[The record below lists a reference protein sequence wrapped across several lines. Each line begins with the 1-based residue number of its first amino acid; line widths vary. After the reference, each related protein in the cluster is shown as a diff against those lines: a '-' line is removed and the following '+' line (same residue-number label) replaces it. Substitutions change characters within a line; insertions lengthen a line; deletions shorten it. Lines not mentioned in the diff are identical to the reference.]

1 MRECKIRFTVSDSS
15 PYHDTPDEKAR
26 LKTLR
31 ALQILHTDP
40 ELVFDNLAQLAAA
53 ITSAPFAAIN
63 LIARDEQ
70 WCKAQYGWM
79 LDSIPRDKSP
89 CALVVEKRAP
99 IIAEDVKLDERLSAR
114 FPICP
119 ETEIRF
125 YAGFPIFI
133 KDQAVGTLC
142 VASTELQKL
151 TKEQANSLVLLSS
164 QVSHQMAIR
173 QRVAELD
180 AENSDLLIQELGAE
194 MAEEKYRSIFEH
206 VQEGIFQTTQDGQ
219 FISANPMLAQIY
231 GFDTSDDLIAG
242 MKDISVQLYVDPK
255 RRNEF
260 MEIIQET
267 DIIHNFESQARR
279 MDGELIWISENV
291 RAVKNSSNDLL
302 YYEGTVM
309 DITEKKNAEKALHE
323 SDLLYHSLVETIP
336 QNILRKNCDGMFTF
350 ANQRFC
356 ETIGKPL
363 EAILGKTDHDLFPK
377 DLADKYRRD
386 DKRVLETDQP
396 LVITETHHQPDG
408 TDLHVEVI
416 KSPLRDNSGNVI
428 GLQCMFW
435 DVTEK
440 HVMEEQLAYE
450 HDLLSALLENVPDR
464 IYVKD
469 TESRFIKGSAALA
482 KRLGLKSVDE
492 FVGKTDYDFHPDD
505 QARQFHEDEQRV
517 ILTGEAIV
525 NKVEQ
530 QTDANN
536 RSIWASVTKVPFTNR
551 SGMITGI
558 IGISRDI
565 TALKLA
571 EEESARARDLAVE
584 AALMKAQFL
593 AVMSHEIRTPMNGI
607 IGMIDLL
614 LATELTVEQHEY
626 ADTVRTSAD
635 ALLEILNDILDLSKI
650 EAGRLE
656 LEKEEFSLRKIVEEA
671 VELHALRADA
681 SNIELNC
688 HIPFNLDGQF
698 RGDAGRLRQILLNLV
713 SNAVKFTE
721 QGEVQVSVLCP
732 EKTEGSLEIEFT
744 VRDTG
749 IGISPKVQ
757 EKIFDAFRQADGT
770 TTRRYGGTGLGLSI
784 SRQLT
789 EMMGGEMWL
798 ESETGVGSAFHF
810 TVILEKSGGRSNEPS
825 PELEGRKLL
834 LVIPNDF
841 ARNSI
846 CEYISQWNLKV
857 ISCATGGDARK
868 QFKQNAEFDFILV
881 DISLRDEDCLD
892 LVQEIQTNKKSR
904 SAKIILLTTRRHKAD
919 PDMLST
925 LGIAGTL
932 LKPVRLD
939 RLHQSLLI
947 ALSGKPHAP
956 KIKTVSNPA
965 LHRSLRVLV
974 AEDNP
979 INQRVAILQLG
990 KLGHEVE
997 IRDDGQGVL
1006 DADLNKFDVILMDC
1020 QMPVVDGLK
1029 ATRQIR
1035 QRELADPSVEPV
1047 YIIAMTAN
1055 TQEADRAACLEAGM
1069 DDFISKPV
1077 QLAELVESMNKS
1089 LGIDNVDAPG
1099 NSDSLLL
1106 DETHLSQLRGNG
1118 QDDAL
1123 REIIGLFLEQT
1134 HDQIS
1139 QLNEAISK
1147 NNAQTTS
1154 SLAHQLKGSSANLGA
1169 RRLSDTF
1176 SELEQSAKNNDLSQ
1190 AGELLEVIRVTFDR
1204 TRIQFQSLLQ
1214 D

>member
-1 MRECKIRFTVSDSS
+1 VSELS
-15 PYHDTPDEKAR
+15 PHLNATDEKVR
-26 LKTLR
+26 LKKLR
-31 ALQILHTDP
+31 ALQILHTEP
-40 ELVFDNLAQLAAA
+40 EPGFDNLARLAAA
-53 ITSAPFAAIN
+53 IACTPFAAIS

-70 WCKAQYGWM
+70 WCKAQHGWM
-79 LDSIPRDKSP
+79 LDSIPRDESL
-89 CALVVEKRAP
+89 CALVVEKGSP
-99 IIAEDVKLDERLSAR
+99 IIAEDVKLYEHLLSR
-114 FPICP
+114 IQIYPVK
-119 ETEIRF
+119 EIQS
-125 YAGFPIFI
+125 YAGFPII
-133 KDQAVGTLC
+133 VENQAVGTVC
-142 VASTELQKL
+142 VANTKRQDL
-151 TKEQANSLVLLSS
+151 TREQIDLLVMLAN
-164 QVSHQMAIR
+164 QVSHQLIIR
-173 QRVAELD
+173 EKVTSLET
-180 AENSDLLIQELGAE
+180 ENSDLLIQELGAE
-194 MAEEKYRSIFEH
+194 MAEEKYRTIFEH
-206 VQEGIFQTTQDGQ
+206 VQEGIFQTTQDGA

-231 GFDTSDDLIAG
+231 GFDSADELISG
-242 MKDISVQLYVDPK
+242 MKDISDQLYVDPK
-255 RRNEF
+255 RRDEF
-260 MEIIQET
+260 VEIIRET
-267 DIIHNFESQARR
+267 GIIQNFESQVRR

-291 RAVKNSSNDLL
+291 RSVKNLSGDLL

-309 DITEKKNAEKALHE
+309 DITEKKNAEKALRE

-336 QNILRKNCDGMFTF
+336 QNILRKNCAGMFTF

-363 EAILGKTDHDLFPK
+363 GAILGKTDHDLFPK

-386 DKRVLETDQP
+386 DKRVLETNRP
-396 LVITETHHQPDG
+396 LELTETHHQPDG
-408 TDLHVEVI
+408 TNLYVEVI

-440 HVMEEQLAYE
+440 HVMEERLAYE

-464 IYVKD
+464 IYIKD

-482 KRLGLKSVDE
+482 KRLGLKSVDD
-492 FVGKTDYDFHPDD
+492 FVGKTDYDFHPDA

-525 NKVEQ
+525 SKVEK
-530 QTDANN
+530 QTDAGN

-571 EEESARARDLAVE
+571 EVESARARDLAVE
-584 AALMKAQFL
+584 AAQMKAQFL

-614 LATELTVEQHEY
+614 LATELTTEQHEY
-626 ADTVRTSAD
+626 ANTVRTSAD

-656 LEKEEFSLRKIVEEA
+656 LEKEEFSLRQIIEEA
-671 VELHALRADA
+671 VELHALRAEA

-688 HIPFNLDGQF
+688 HVPFDLDEQF
-698 RGDAGRLRQILLNLV
+698 HGDAGRLRQILLNLV

-721 QGEVQVSVLCP
+721 QGEVQASVRCVH
-732 EKTEGSLEIEFT
+732 ETEGSVEIEFT

-749 IGISPKVQ
+749 IGITPEVQ
-757 EKIFDAFRQADGT
+757 GIIFDAFRQADGT

-789 EMMGGEMWL
+789 EMMGGKMWL
-798 ESETGVGSAFHF
+798 ESKAGVGSTFYF
-810 TVILEKSGGRSNEPS
+810 TALLEKTVSKTVSPPS
-825 PELEGRKLL
+825 ELEGRHLL
-834 LVIPNDF
+834 LVISNDF
-841 ARNSI
+841 ARNSVS
-846 CEYISQWNLKV
+846 EYASQWNLN
-857 ISCATGGDARK
+857 ITSSATGSDARK
-868 QFKQNAEFDFILV
+868 QLKQNDAFDFILV

-892 LVQEIQTNKKSR
+892 LVQEIQTNKKNS
-904 SAKIILLTTRRHKAD
+904 SAKTILLTTHRHKTD
-919 PDMLST
+919 LGMLRT

-939 RLHQSLLI
+939 RLHQALLI
-947 ALSGKPHAP
+947 ALVGKPHAS
-956 KIKTVSNPA
+956 KTQPVNDPA

-979 INQRVAILQLG
+979 INQRVATLQLG

-997 IRDDGQGVL
+997 ILDDGQSVL
-1006 DADLNKFDVILMDC
+1006 DANLNRFDIILMDC
-1020 QMPVVDGLK
+1020 QMPIVDGLE
-1029 ATRQIR
+1029 ATRRIR
-1035 QRELADPSVEPV
+1035 KRELADPRVDPI

-1055 TQEADRAACLEAGM
+1055 TQKDDRAACLEAGM

-1077 QLAELVESMNKS
+1077 QLAELERSMNKS
-1089 LGIDNVDAPG
+1089 LGINNEDTLDSP
-1099 NSDSLLL
+1099 DSLLL
-1106 DETHLSQLRGNG
+1106 DESYLDQLRANE

-1123 REIIGLFLEQT
+1123 REIIELFLEQT
-1134 HDQIS
+1134 NDQIS
-1139 QLNEAISK
+1139 QLNEAVDNVDTK
-1147 NNAQTTS
+1147 TTEII
-1154 SLAHQLKGSSANLGA
+1154 AHQLKGSSANLGA

-1176 SELEQSAKNNDLSQ
+1176 SQLEKFAKEDDLSQ
-1190 AGELLEVIRVTFDR
+1190 AGNLLEVIRVTFDR
-1204 TRIQFQSLLQ
+1204 TRIQYKALLR